1 VFWVCPMDPG
11 ELVESPPSAKVALH
25 IGASAVSMLIAE
37 PDDEGGFRSVD
48 FLEQP
53 APVARDVF
61 RFGRIG
67 AETTERIVEI
77 IHGFGEALREL
88 GLDPRRFDRA
98 VATNIISES
107 TNYEAFMTRIRI
119 GCGIGLELLDDGEMT
134 RLIYLKTRRRL
145 KDIPAMRS
153 RTTLVVHV
161 GPGNT
166 RALLLRNGAIVRYTS
181 YRLGTH
187 RTREAVEASHAEGE
201 ALLRVIRK
209 HVSGNLNQLRY
220 DYRDTEIEEIV
231 AIGYELQLISRFAV
245 SRPGKP
251 LATRALRSLA
261 GKAAGMTDHEMVHR
275 FQIDYRTAESL
286 LPALEINL
294 AVAESLQ
301 IDRMLVP
308 TSDYERGL
316 IHDLLLSR
324 RFGERGLAKE
334 VRRSAR
340 ILAERYRSDPRHGK
354 HVARLATQLF
364 ERLSG
369 LHQLDP
375 YDALLLEVAA
385 LLHEVGSFI
394 SPRAHHKHSEYI
406 ILNSE
411 IFGLDRLDVAVVA
424 LVARYHRHSG
434 PRLSHRAYR
443 DLSTE
448 NRVRVSKLAAILR
461 VADALDRPHDQRV
474 ETLEIGFE
482 PGRLIIR
489 LPGVAD
495 AAVERLAMQSKGDL
509 FAQVFGRKVVIE
521 EGQ

>member
-1 VFWVCPMDPG
+1 MDTDEPA
-11 ELVESPPSAKVALH
+11 ESPTPPICMVALH
-25 IGASAVSMLIAE
+25 IGAGAVSMLIAE
-37 PDDEGGFRSVD
+37 PDGEGGLKTVD

-67 AETTERIVEI
+67 GETTERIVEI
-77 IHGFGEALREL
+77 ILGFGEALREL
-88 GLDPRRFDRA
+88 GLDPRHFDRA
-98 VATNIISES
+98 VATNIISEA
-107 TNYEAFMTRIRI
+107 TNYEGFMTRIRI
-119 GCGIGLELLDDGEMT
+119 GCGVGVELLEDGEMT

-145 KDIPAMRS
+145 RDMPAMRD

-166 RALLLRNGAIVRYTS
+166 RALLFRKGAIVRYTS

-187 RTREAVEASHAEGE
+187 RAREAVEASHAEGE

-220 DYRDTEIEEIV
+220 DYRDTEIEEMV
-231 AIGYELQLISRFAV
+231 AIGYELQLIGRFAI
-245 SRPGKP
+245 STPGEP
-251 LATRALRSLA
+251 LSTKALGKLA
-261 GKAAGMTDHEMVHR
+261 GKAARMTDHEMVR
-275 FQIDYRTAESL
+275 KFQIDYRTAESL

-294 AVAESLQ
+294 AVAESLGLQ
-301 IDRMLVP
+301 RMLVP
-308 TSDYERGL
+308 ASDYERGL
-316 IHDLLLSR
+316 IHDLLISR
-324 RFGERGLAKE
+324 GLGERGLAKE

-340 ILAERYRSDPRHGK
+340 ILAKRYQSDPLHGK
-354 HVARLATQLF
+354 HVARVATLLF
-364 ERLSG
+364 ERLAG
-369 LHQLDP
+369 LHRLAP

-385 LLHEVGSFI
+385 ILHEIGSFI

-411 IFGLDRLDVAVVA
+411 IFGLDRRDVTLIA

-434 PRLSHRAYR
+434 PKLSHRAYR
-443 DLSTE
+443 DLSIAD
-448 NRVRVSKLAAILR
+448 RVRVSKLAAILR

-474 ETLEIGFE
+474 ENMEIEFE
-482 PGRLIIR
+482 PGRLILR

-495 AAVERLAMQSKGDL
+495 AAIERLAMQSKGDL
-509 FAQVFGRKVVIE
+509 FAQVFGLRVIVE
-521 EGQ
+521 EGG